1 MTRKVFIL
9 RNALSSFQETIGS
22 FVQGVVRVTASVE
35 VEVTYNNWLM
45 MYVARIRGSACGGGA
60 CYANKQRWKPK
71 LVLTFQKE
79 PLLGSALRSRLLSQM
94 LMTMS
99 M

>member
-1 MTRKVFIL
+1 M
-9 RNALSSFQETIGS
+9 LSARSRRPLDRLST
-22 FVQGVVRVTASVE
+22 GVVLVTASVE

-71 LVLTFQKE
+71 LVLTFQK
-79 PLLGSALRSRLLSQM
+79 
-94 LMTMS
+94 
-99 M
+99 